1 MKFKNGLLICS
12 IFLFFV
18 IISSGIVF
26 AEDSALP
33 LVDSGEVSGG
43 VDISSVNPFNSTS
56 SELIYEIPED
66 VTEIRS
72 ANVVVSTYSGSGAPT
87 YGLTTNISLNTNDKS
102 EILEYAN
109 LTYSDSTASDPVIY
123 PITNFT
129 SKQYSD
135 YQSLF
140 DITEKVKGLSSGDT
154 ITVSVNN
161 TALEGYSFDG
171 RIKLI
176 ALIFAYDDGDND
188 KITYW
193 LNVGQAWTKETLTTV
208 FNTKEF
214 DDEYSDVV
222 LESIALSSADA
233 TYMLNGKLLLEPQQ
247 EKGTYYIYDVWNIG
261 DKFELGNNTNLTY
274 TSSKASTYS
283 SYKASIQLLK
293 INTPEKLIPTGVN
306 KLVTEYT
313 SVSTVQA
320 GVENTLTLTV
330 ENDGTA
336 NATDVTVKVLLG
348 NETLFEDVVANYD
361 VGSSYKF
368 SVIDPTIR
376 DIDAST
382 EFGANNT
389 FADYTVVIEENGVE
403 INSTDYSFPV
413 RYNGNLGKDYEYP
426 VVNSTEIVRFYDIT
440 GDVICVNS
448 DDSAYMGTGATS
460 RNETLTA
467 NFDGDVVDSLL
478 YVSYNWDG
486 VDSGDFNTWNVTF
499 NNVAVT
505 PIANYRDQG
514 NLGNYG
520 NKGYGLVVYNV
531 SSLVK
536 SGDNLVTISKN
547 SGKSAVY
554 PSSLLILTNNNE
566 SETTKN
572 VYIAENADLL
582 AKTYSKNLTVGAN
595 TQFNDLSLN
604 RIINA
609 TLYVFA
615 ASAQNGEG
623 NIIFNDVTSENVWN
637 GTSNSINS
645 YELDIMDIVD
655 KNNLL
660 FFESTGSTILA
671 LHQIIVVETENA
683 KPTGVNKLVTE
694 YTSVSTVQAGVENT
708 LTLTVENDGTANA
721 TDVTVKVLLG
731 NETLFEDVVANYDVG
746 SSYKFSVID
755 PTIRDIDAST
765 EFGANNTFA
774 DYTVV
779 IEENGVEIN
788 STDYSFPVRYNGNL
802 GKDYEYPVVNSTEIV
817 RFYDI
822 TGDVICV
829 NSDDSAYM
837 GTGATSRNETLT
849 ANFDGDVV
857 DSLLYVSYNWD
868 GVDSGDFNTWNV
880 TFNNVAVTP
889 IANYRDQGNLGN
901 YGNKG
906 YGLVVYNVSSLV
918 KSGDNLVTISK
929 NSGKSAVYPSS
940 LLILTNNNE
949 SETTKNVYIAENADL
964 LAKTYS
970 KNLTVGANTQFND
983 LSLNRIINATLY
995 VFAASAQNGE
1005 GNIIFNDVTSENVWN
1020 GTSNSINSYEMDITD
1035 IVDESN
1041 SLFFEST
1048 GSTILA
1054 LHQIIVVEYE
1064 SYIVVD
1070 APDVEKYFKGSERF
1084 VVNVTDNKG
1093 NPISNKSVN
1102 ITINGRSYIKTT
1114 DENGSASIALG
1125 LNSGTYNVTTIVDN
1139 ETFDSVVSILSTVNG
1154 TDVVKVYKNGTQY
1167 YATFY
1172 DSEGNYLKNGTAVK
1186 FNINGVIYDRK
1197 VSGDKGLAKL
1207 NINLPEGEYVITAMN
1222 LETGENGVNNIT
1234 VISKL
1239 IENKD
1244 ITKYYRNATQYTV
1257 KVLGDDGNP
1266 VGAGENV
1273 TFNIN
1278 GVFYTRTTNESG
1290 IAKLNLNLP
1299 PGDYVI
1305 TAEYK
1310 GCKVSNNIKVLPV
1323 LSAEDITMKYR
1334 DGTKFVATLVDG
1346 QGKPYAEQTVQFNI
1360 NGVLYNRVTDSSG
1373 QAKLNI
1379 NLIAGQY
1386 IITSSY
1392 NGANIANTVT
1402 VTQ

>member
-247 EKGTYYIYDVWNIG
+247 EKGTYYIYD
-261 DKFELGNNTNLTY
+261 
-274 TSSKASTYS
+274 
-283 SYKASIQLLK
+283 
-293 INTPEKLIPTGVN
+293 
-306 KLVTEYT
+306 
-313 SVSTVQA
+313 
-320 GVENTLTLTV
+320 
-330 ENDGTA
+330 
-336 NATDVTVKVLLG
+336 
-348 NETLFEDVVANYD
+348 
-361 VGSSYKF
+361 
-368 SVIDPTIR
+368 
-376 DIDAST
+376 
-382 EFGANNT
+382 
-389 FADYTVVIEENGVE
+389 
-403 INSTDYSFPV
+403 
-413 RYNGNLGKDYEYP
+413 
-426 VVNSTEIVRFYDIT
+426 
-440 GDVICVNS
+440 
-448 DDSAYMGTGATS
+448 
-460 RNETLTA
+460 
-467 NFDGDVVDSLL
+467 
-478 YVSYNWDG
+478 
-486 VDSGDFNTWNVTF
+486 
-499 NNVAVT
+499 
-505 PIANYRDQG
+505 
-514 NLGNYG
+514 
-520 NKGYGLVVYNV
+520 
-531 SSLVK
+531 
-536 SGDNLVTISKN
+536 
-547 SGKSAVY
+547 
-554 PSSLLILTNNNE
+554 
-566 SETTKN
+566 
-572 VYIAENADLL
+572 
-582 AKTYSKNLTVGAN
+582 
-595 TQFNDLSLN
+595 
-604 RIINA
+604 
-609 TLYVFA
+609 
-615 ASAQNGEG
+615 
-623 NIIFNDVTSENVWN
+623 VWN

-983 LSLNRIINATLY
+983 IDVYHAINATLY

>member
-66 VTEIRS
+66 ATEIRS

-109 LTYSDSTASDPVIY
+109 LTYLDSTASDPVIY

-161 TALEGYSFDG
+161 TALEGYKFDG

-247 EKGTYYIYDVWNIG
+247 EQGDYYIYDVWNIG

-336 NATDVTVKVLLG
+336 NATNVTVKVLLG

-440 GDVICVNS
+440 GDVIYVNS

-595 TQFNDLSLN
+595 TQFND
-604 RIINA
+604 I
-609 TLYVFA
+609 
-615 ASAQNGEG
+615 
-623 NIIFNDVTSENVWN
+623 DV
-637 GTSNSINS
+637 
-645 YELDIMDIVD
+645 YH
-655 KNNLL
+655 
-660 FFESTGSTILA
+660 A
-671 LHQIIVVETENA
+671 
-683 KPTGVNKLVTE
+683 
-694 YTSVSTVQAGVENT
+694 
-708 LTLTVENDGTANA
+708 
-721 TDVTVKVLLG
+721 
-731 NETLFEDVVANYDVG
+731 
-746 SSYKFSVID
+746 
-755 PTIRDIDAST
+755 
-765 EFGANNTFA
+765 
-774 DYTVV
+774 
-779 IEENGVEIN
+779 
-788 STDYSFPVRYNGNL
+788 
-802 GKDYEYPVVNSTEIV
+802 
-817 RFYDI
+817 
-822 TGDVICV
+822 
-829 NSDDSAYM
+829 
-837 GTGATSRNETLT
+837 
-849 ANFDGDVV
+849 
-857 DSLLYVSYNWD
+857 
-868 GVDSGDFNTWNV
+868 
-880 TFNNVAVTP
+880 
-889 IANYRDQGNLGN
+889 
-901 YGNKG
+901 
-906 YGLVVYNVSSLV
+906 
-918 KSGDNLVTISK
+918 
-929 NSGKSAVYPSS
+929 
-940 LLILTNNNE
+940 
-949 SETTKNVYIAENADL
+949 
-964 LAKTYS
+964 
-970 KNLTVGANTQFND
+970 
-983 LSLNRIINATLY
+983 INATLY

-1139 ETFDSVVSILSTVNG
+1139 ETFDSVVSILPTVNG

>member
-293 INTPEKLIPTGVN
+293 INTPEKLI
-306 KLVTEYT
+306 
-313 SVSTVQA
+313 
-320 GVENTLTLTV
+320 
-330 ENDGTA
+330 
-336 NATDVTVKVLLG
+336 
-348 NETLFEDVVANYD
+348 
-361 VGSSYKF
+361 
-368 SVIDPTIR
+368 
-376 DIDAST
+376 
-382 EFGANNT
+382 
-389 FADYTVVIEENGVE
+389 
-403 INSTDYSFPV
+403 
-413 RYNGNLGKDYEYP
+413 
-426 VVNSTEIVRFYDIT
+426 
-440 GDVICVNS
+440 
-448 DDSAYMGTGATS
+448 
-460 RNETLTA
+460 
-467 NFDGDVVDSLL
+467 
-478 YVSYNWDG
+478 
-486 VDSGDFNTWNVTF
+486 
-499 NNVAVT
+499 
-505 PIANYRDQG
+505 
-514 NLGNYG
+514 
-520 NKGYGLVVYNV
+520 
-531 SSLVK
+531 
-536 SGDNLVTISKN
+536 
-547 SGKSAVY
+547 
-554 PSSLLILTNNNE
+554 
-566 SETTKN
+566 
-572 VYIAENADLL
+572 
-582 AKTYSKNLTVGAN
+582 
-595 TQFNDLSLN
+595 
-604 RIINA
+604 
-609 TLYVFA
+609 
-615 ASAQNGEG
+615 
-623 NIIFNDVTSENVWN
+623 
-637 GTSNSINS
+637 
-645 YELDIMDIVD
+645 
-655 KNNLL
+655 
-660 FFESTGSTILA
+660 
-671 LHQIIVVETENA
+671 
-683 KPTGVNKLVTE
+683 PTGVNKLVTE

>member
-66 VTEIRS
+66 ATEIRS

-109 LTYSDSTASDPVIY
+109 LTYPDSTASDPVIY

-161 TALEGYSFDG
+161 TALEGYKFDG

-247 EKGTYYIYDVWNIG
+247 EQGDYYIYDVWNIG

-336 NATDVTVKVLLG
+336 NATNVTVKVLLG

-440 GDVICVNS
+440 GDVIYVNS

-582 AKTYSKNLTVGAN
+582 AKTYSKNLTVGA
-595 TQFNDLSLN
+595 
-604 RIINA
+604 I
-609 TLYVFA
+609 
-615 ASAQNGEG
+615 
-623 NIIFNDVTSENVWN
+623 
-637 GTSNSINS
+637 
-645 YELDIMDIVD
+645 
-655 KNNLL
+655 
-660 FFESTGSTILA
+660 
-671 LHQIIVVETENA
+671 
-683 KPTGVNKLVTE
+683 
-694 YTSVSTVQAGVENT
+694 
-708 LTLTVENDGTANA
+708 
-721 TDVTVKVLLG
+721 
-731 NETLFEDVVANYDVG
+731 
-746 SSYKFSVID
+746 
-755 PTIRDIDAST
+755 
-765 EFGANNTFA
+765 
-774 DYTVV
+774 
-779 IEENGVEIN
+779 
-788 STDYSFPVRYNGNL
+788 
-802 GKDYEYPVVNSTEIV
+802 
-817 RFYDI
+817 
-822 TGDVICV
+822 
-829 NSDDSAYM
+829 
-837 GTGATSRNETLT
+837 
-849 ANFDGDVV
+849 
-857 DSLLYVSYNWD
+857 
-868 GVDSGDFNTWNV
+868 
-880 TFNNVAVTP
+880 
-889 IANYRDQGNLGN
+889 
-901 YGNKG
+901 
-906 YGLVVYNVSSLV
+906 
-918 KSGDNLVTISK
+918 
-929 NSGKSAVYPSS
+929 
-940 LLILTNNNE
+940 
-949 SETTKNVYIAENADL
+949 
-964 LAKTYS
+964 
-970 KNLTVGANTQFND
+970 TQFND

-1020 GTSNSINSYEMDITD
+1020 GTSNSINSYEMDIRD

-1139 ETFDSVVSILSTVNG
+1139 ETFDSVVSILPTVNG
-1154 TDVVKVYKNGTQY
+1154 TDIVKVYKNGTQY

>member
-66 VTEIRS
+66 ATEIRS

-109 LTYSDSTASDPVIY
+109 LTYPDSTASDPVIY

-161 TALEGYSFDG
+161 TALEGYKFDG

-247 EKGTYYIYDVWNIG
+247 EQGDYYIYDVWNIG

-336 NATDVTVKVLLG
+336 NATNVTVKVLLG

-389 FADYTVVIEENGVE
+389 FADYTVVIEENSVE

-440 GDVICVNS
+440 GDFIYVNS

-595 TQFNDLSLN
+595 TQFND
-604 RIINA
+604 I
-609 TLYVFA
+609 
-615 ASAQNGEG
+615 
-623 NIIFNDVTSENVWN
+623 DV
-637 GTSNSINS
+637 
-645 YELDIMDIVD
+645 YH
-655 KNNLL
+655 
-660 FFESTGSTILA
+660 A
-671 LHQIIVVETENA
+671 
-683 KPTGVNKLVTE
+683 
-694 YTSVSTVQAGVENT
+694 
-708 LTLTVENDGTANA
+708 
-721 TDVTVKVLLG
+721 
-731 NETLFEDVVANYDVG
+731 
-746 SSYKFSVID
+746 
-755 PTIRDIDAST
+755 
-765 EFGANNTFA
+765 
-774 DYTVV
+774 
-779 IEENGVEIN
+779 
-788 STDYSFPVRYNGNL
+788 
-802 GKDYEYPVVNSTEIV
+802 
-817 RFYDI
+817 
-822 TGDVICV
+822 
-829 NSDDSAYM
+829 
-837 GTGATSRNETLT
+837 
-849 ANFDGDVV
+849 
-857 DSLLYVSYNWD
+857 
-868 GVDSGDFNTWNV
+868 
-880 TFNNVAVTP
+880 
-889 IANYRDQGNLGN
+889 
-901 YGNKG
+901 
-906 YGLVVYNVSSLV
+906 
-918 KSGDNLVTISK
+918 
-929 NSGKSAVYPSS
+929 
-940 LLILTNNNE
+940 
-949 SETTKNVYIAENADL
+949 
-964 LAKTYS
+964 
-970 KNLTVGANTQFND
+970 
-983 LSLNRIINATLY
+983 INATLY

-1041 SLFFEST
+1041 LLFFEST

-1139 ETFDSVVSILSTVNG
+1139 ETFDSVLSILPTVNG

>member
-66 VTEIRS
+66 ATEIRS

-109 LTYSDSTASDPVIY
+109 LTYPDSTASDPVIY

-161 TALEGYSFDG
+161 TALEGYKFDG

-247 EKGTYYIYDVWNIG
+247 EQGDYYIYDVWNIG

-336 NATDVTVKVLLG
+336 NATNVTVKVLLG

-440 GDVICVNS
+440 GDVI
-448 DDSAYMGTGATS
+448 Y
-460 RNETLTA
+460 
-467 NFDGDVVDSLL
+467 
-478 YVSYNWDG
+478 
-486 VDSGDFNTWNVTF
+486 
-499 NNVAVT
+499 
-505 PIANYRDQG
+505 
-514 NLGNYG
+514 
-520 NKGYGLVVYNV
+520 
-531 SSLVK
+531 
-536 SGDNLVTISKN
+536 
-547 SGKSAVY
+547 
-554 PSSLLILTNNNE
+554 
-566 SETTKN
+566 
-572 VYIAENADLL
+572 
-582 AKTYSKNLTVGAN
+582 
-595 TQFNDLSLN
+595 
-604 RIINA
+604 
-609 TLYVFA
+609 
-615 ASAQNGEG
+615 
-623 NIIFNDVTSENVWN
+623 
-637 GTSNSINS
+637 
-645 YELDIMDIVD
+645 
-655 KNNLL
+655 
-660 FFESTGSTILA
+660 
-671 LHQIIVVETENA
+671 
-683 KPTGVNKLVTE
+683 
-694 YTSVSTVQAGVENT
+694 
-708 LTLTVENDGTANA
+708 
-721 TDVTVKVLLG
+721 
-731 NETLFEDVVANYDVG
+731 
-746 SSYKFSVID
+746 
-755 PTIRDIDAST
+755 
-765 EFGANNTFA
+765 
-774 DYTVV
+774 
-779 IEENGVEIN
+779 
-788 STDYSFPVRYNGNL
+788 
-802 GKDYEYPVVNSTEIV
+802 
-817 RFYDI
+817 
-822 TGDVICV
+822 V

-1139 ETFDSVVSILSTVNG
+1139 ETFDSVVSILPTVNG
-1154 TDVVKVYKNGTQY
+1154 TDIVKVYKNGTQY

>member
-1 MKFKNGLLICS
+1 
-12 IFLFFV
+12 
-18 IISSGIVF
+18 
-26 AEDSALP
+26 SALP

-66 VTEIRS
+66 ATEIRS

-109 LTYSDSTASDPVIY
+109 LTYLDSTASDPVIY

-161 TALEGYSFDG
+161 TALEGYKFDG

-247 EKGTYYIYDVWNIG
+247 EQGDYYIYDVWNIG

-336 NATDVTVKVLLG
+336 NATNVTVKVLLG

-440 GDVICVNS
+440 GDVIYVNS

-595 TQFNDLSLN
+595 TQFND
-604 RIINA
+604 IDVYHAINA

-645 YELDIMDIVD
+645 YELDIM
-655 KNNLL
+655 
-660 FFESTGSTILA
+660 
-671 LHQIIVVETENA
+671 
-683 KPTGVNKLVTE
+683 
-694 YTSVSTVQAGVENT
+694 
-708 LTLTVENDGTANA
+708 
-721 TDVTVKVLLG
+721 
-731 NETLFEDVVANYDVG
+731 
-746 SSYKFSVID
+746 
-755 PTIRDIDAST
+755 
-765 EFGANNTFA
+765 
-774 DYTVV
+774 
-779 IEENGVEIN
+779 
-788 STDYSFPVRYNGNL
+788 
-802 GKDYEYPVVNSTEIV
+802 
-817 RFYDI
+817 
-822 TGDVICV
+822 
-829 NSDDSAYM
+829 
-837 GTGATSRNETLT
+837 
-849 ANFDGDVV
+849 
-857 DSLLYVSYNWD
+857 
-868 GVDSGDFNTWNV
+868 
-880 TFNNVAVTP
+880 
-889 IANYRDQGNLGN
+889 
-901 YGNKG
+901 
-906 YGLVVYNVSSLV
+906 
-918 KSGDNLVTISK
+918 
-929 NSGKSAVYPSS
+929 
-940 LLILTNNNE
+940 
-949 SETTKNVYIAENADL
+949 
-964 LAKTYS
+964 
-970 KNLTVGANTQFND
+970 
-983 LSLNRIINATLY
+983 
-995 VFAASAQNGE
+995 
-1005 GNIIFNDVTSENVWN
+1005 
-1020 GTSNSINSYEMDITD
+1020 D

-1139 ETFDSVVSILSTVNG
+1139 ETFDSVVSILPTVNG

>member
-66 VTEIRS
+66 ATEIRS

-109 LTYSDSTASDPVIY
+109 LTYPDSTASDPVIY

-161 TALEGYSFDG
+161 TALEGYKFDG

-247 EKGTYYIYDVWNIG
+247 EQGDYYIYDVWNIG

-336 NATDVTVKVLLG
+336 NATNVTVKVLLG

-440 GDVICVNS
+440 GDVIYVNS

-671 LHQIIVVETENA
+671 LHQIIVVE
-683 KPTGVNKLVTE
+683 
-694 YTSVSTVQAGVENT
+694 
-708 LTLTVENDGTANA
+708 
-721 TDVTVKVLLG
+721 
-731 NETLFEDVVANYDVG
+731 
-746 SSYKFSVID
+746 
-755 PTIRDIDAST
+755 
-765 EFGANNTFA
+765 
-774 DYTVV
+774 
-779 IEENGVEIN
+779 
-788 STDYSFPVRYNGNL
+788 
-802 GKDYEYPVVNSTEIV
+802 
-817 RFYDI
+817 
-822 TGDVICV
+822 
-829 NSDDSAYM
+829 
-837 GTGATSRNETLT
+837 
-849 ANFDGDVV
+849 
-857 DSLLYVSYNWD
+857 
-868 GVDSGDFNTWNV
+868 
-880 TFNNVAVTP
+880 
-889 IANYRDQGNLGN
+889 
-901 YGNKG
+901 
-906 YGLVVYNVSSLV
+906 
-918 KSGDNLVTISK
+918 
-929 NSGKSAVYPSS
+929 
-940 LLILTNNNE
+940 
-949 SETTKNVYIAENADL
+949 
-964 LAKTYS
+964 
-970 KNLTVGANTQFND
+970 
-983 LSLNRIINATLY
+983 
-995 VFAASAQNGE
+995 
-1005 GNIIFNDVTSENVWN
+1005 
-1020 GTSNSINSYEMDITD
+1020 
-1035 IVDESN
+1035 
-1041 SLFFEST
+1041 
-1048 GSTILA
+1048 
-1054 LHQIIVVEYE
+1054 YE

-1139 ETFDSVVSILSTVNG
+1139 ETFDSVVSILPTVNG

>member
-66 VTEIRS
+66 ATEIRS

-109 LTYSDSTASDPVIY
+109 LTYPDSTASDPVIY

-161 TALEGYSFDG
+161 TALEGYKFDG

-247 EKGTYYIYDVWNIG
+247 EQGDYYIYDVWNIG

-336 NATDVTVKVLLG
+336 NATNVTVKVLLG

-440 GDVICVNS
+440 GDVIYVNS

-655 KNNLL
+655 
-660 FFESTGSTILA
+660 
-671 LHQIIVVETENA
+671 
-683 KPTGVNKLVTE
+683 
-694 YTSVSTVQAGVENT
+694 
-708 LTLTVENDGTANA
+708 
-721 TDVTVKVLLG
+721 
-731 NETLFEDVVANYDVG
+731 
-746 SSYKFSVID
+746 
-755 PTIRDIDAST
+755 
-765 EFGANNTFA
+765 
-774 DYTVV
+774 
-779 IEENGVEIN
+779 
-788 STDYSFPVRYNGNL
+788 
-802 GKDYEYPVVNSTEIV
+802 
-817 RFYDI
+817 
-822 TGDVICV
+822 
-829 NSDDSAYM
+829 
-837 GTGATSRNETLT
+837 
-849 ANFDGDVV
+849 
-857 DSLLYVSYNWD
+857 
-868 GVDSGDFNTWNV
+868 
-880 TFNNVAVTP
+880 
-889 IANYRDQGNLGN
+889 
-901 YGNKG
+901 
-906 YGLVVYNVSSLV
+906 
-918 KSGDNLVTISK
+918 
-929 NSGKSAVYPSS
+929 
-940 LLILTNNNE
+940 
-949 SETTKNVYIAENADL
+949 
-964 LAKTYS
+964 
-970 KNLTVGANTQFND
+970 
-983 LSLNRIINATLY
+983 
-995 VFAASAQNGE
+995 
-1005 GNIIFNDVTSENVWN
+1005 
-1020 GTSNSINSYEMDITD
+1020 
-1035 IVDESN
+1035 ESN

-1125 LNSGTYNVTTIVDN
+1125 LNSRTYNVTTIVDN
-1139 ETFDSVVSILSTVNG
+1139 ETFDSVVSILPTVNG

>member
-66 VTEIRS
+66 ATEIRS

-109 LTYSDSTASDPVIY
+109 LTYPDSTASDPVIY

-161 TALEGYSFDG
+161 TALEGYKFDG

-247 EKGTYYIYDVWNIG
+247 EQGDYYIYDVWNIG

-336 NATDVTVKVLLG
+336 NATNVTVKVLLG

-440 GDVICVNS
+440 GDVIYVNS

-595 TQFNDLSLN
+595 TQFND
-604 RIINA
+604 IDVYHAINA

-655 KNNLL
+655 KNNL
-660 FFESTGSTILA
+660 
-671 LHQIIVVETENA
+671 
-683 KPTGVNKLVTE
+683 
-694 YTSVSTVQAGVENT
+694 
-708 LTLTVENDGTANA
+708 
-721 TDVTVKVLLG
+721 
-731 NETLFEDVVANYDVG
+731 
-746 SSYKFSVID
+746 
-755 PTIRDIDAST
+755 
-765 EFGANNTFA
+765 
-774 DYTVV
+774 
-779 IEENGVEIN
+779 
-788 STDYSFPVRYNGNL
+788 
-802 GKDYEYPVVNSTEIV
+802 
-817 RFYDI
+817 
-822 TGDVICV
+822 
-829 NSDDSAYM
+829 
-837 GTGATSRNETLT
+837 
-849 ANFDGDVV
+849 
-857 DSLLYVSYNWD
+857 
-868 GVDSGDFNTWNV
+868 
-880 TFNNVAVTP
+880 
-889 IANYRDQGNLGN
+889 
-901 YGNKG
+901 
-906 YGLVVYNVSSLV
+906 
-918 KSGDNLVTISK
+918 
-929 NSGKSAVYPSS
+929 
-940 LLILTNNNE
+940 
-949 SETTKNVYIAENADL
+949 
-964 LAKTYS
+964 
-970 KNLTVGANTQFND
+970 
-983 LSLNRIINATLY
+983 
-995 VFAASAQNGE
+995 
-1005 GNIIFNDVTSENVWN
+1005 
-1020 GTSNSINSYEMDITD
+1020 
-1035 IVDESN
+1035 
-1041 SLFFEST
+1041 LFFEST

-1139 ETFDSVVSILSTVNG
+1139 ETFDSVVSILPTVNG

>member
-66 VTEIRS
+66 ATEIRS

-109 LTYSDSTASDPVIY
+109 LTYPDSTASDPVIY

-161 TALEGYSFDG
+161 TALEGYKFDG

-247 EKGTYYIYDVWNIG
+247 EQGDYYIYDVWNIG

-336 NATDVTVKVLLG
+336 NATNVTVKVLLG

-440 GDVICVNS
+440 GDVIYVNS

-595 TQFNDLSLN
+595 TQFND
-604 RIINA
+604 I
-609 TLYVFA
+609 
-615 ASAQNGEG
+615 
-623 NIIFNDVTSENVWN
+623 DV
-637 GTSNSINS
+637 
-645 YELDIMDIVD
+645 YH
-655 KNNLL
+655 
-660 FFESTGSTILA
+660 A
-671 LHQIIVVETENA
+671 
-683 KPTGVNKLVTE
+683 
-694 YTSVSTVQAGVENT
+694 
-708 LTLTVENDGTANA
+708 
-721 TDVTVKVLLG
+721 
-731 NETLFEDVVANYDVG
+731 
-746 SSYKFSVID
+746 
-755 PTIRDIDAST
+755 
-765 EFGANNTFA
+765 
-774 DYTVV
+774 
-779 IEENGVEIN
+779 
-788 STDYSFPVRYNGNL
+788 
-802 GKDYEYPVVNSTEIV
+802 
-817 RFYDI
+817 
-822 TGDVICV
+822 
-829 NSDDSAYM
+829 
-837 GTGATSRNETLT
+837 
-849 ANFDGDVV
+849 
-857 DSLLYVSYNWD
+857 
-868 GVDSGDFNTWNV
+868 
-880 TFNNVAVTP
+880 
-889 IANYRDQGNLGN
+889 
-901 YGNKG
+901 
-906 YGLVVYNVSSLV
+906 
-918 KSGDNLVTISK
+918 
-929 NSGKSAVYPSS
+929 
-940 LLILTNNNE
+940 
-949 SETTKNVYIAENADL
+949 
-964 LAKTYS
+964 
-970 KNLTVGANTQFND
+970 
-983 LSLNRIINATLY
+983 INATLY

-1139 ETFDSVVSILSTVNG
+1139 ETFDSVVSILPTVNG

>member
-66 VTEIRS
+66 ATEIRS

-109 LTYSDSTASDPVIY
+109 LTYPDSTASDPVIY

-161 TALEGYSFDG
+161 TALEGYKFDG

-247 EKGTYYIYDVWNIG
+247 EQGDYYIYDVWNIG

-336 NATDVTVKVLLG
+336 NATNVTVKVLLG

-440 GDVICVNS
+440 GDVIYVNS

-595 TQFNDLSLN
+595 TQFND
-604 RIINA
+604 I
-609 TLYVFA
+609 
-615 ASAQNGEG
+615 
-623 NIIFNDVTSENVWN
+623 DV
-637 GTSNSINS
+637 
-645 YELDIMDIVD
+645 YH
-655 KNNLL
+655 
-660 FFESTGSTILA
+660 A
-671 LHQIIVVETENA
+671 
-683 KPTGVNKLVTE
+683 
-694 YTSVSTVQAGVENT
+694 
-708 LTLTVENDGTANA
+708 
-721 TDVTVKVLLG
+721 
-731 NETLFEDVVANYDVG
+731 
-746 SSYKFSVID
+746 
-755 PTIRDIDAST
+755 
-765 EFGANNTFA
+765 
-774 DYTVV
+774 
-779 IEENGVEIN
+779 
-788 STDYSFPVRYNGNL
+788 
-802 GKDYEYPVVNSTEIV
+802 
-817 RFYDI
+817 
-822 TGDVICV
+822 
-829 NSDDSAYM
+829 
-837 GTGATSRNETLT
+837 
-849 ANFDGDVV
+849 
-857 DSLLYVSYNWD
+857 
-868 GVDSGDFNTWNV
+868 
-880 TFNNVAVTP
+880 
-889 IANYRDQGNLGN
+889 
-901 YGNKG
+901 
-906 YGLVVYNVSSLV
+906 
-918 KSGDNLVTISK
+918 
-929 NSGKSAVYPSS
+929 
-940 LLILTNNNE
+940 
-949 SETTKNVYIAENADL
+949 
-964 LAKTYS
+964 
-970 KNLTVGANTQFND
+970 
-983 LSLNRIINATLY
+983 INATLY

-1139 ETFDSVVSILSTVNG
+1139 ETFDSVVSILPTVNG
-1154 TDVVKVYKNGTQY
+1154 TDIVKVYKNGTQY

>member
-645 YELDIMDIVD
+645 YE
-655 KNNLL
+655 
-660 FFESTGSTILA
+660 
-671 LHQIIVVETENA
+671 
-683 KPTGVNKLVTE
+683 
-694 YTSVSTVQAGVENT
+694 
-708 LTLTVENDGTANA
+708 
-721 TDVTVKVLLG
+721 
-731 NETLFEDVVANYDVG
+731 
-746 SSYKFSVID
+746 
-755 PTIRDIDAST
+755 
-765 EFGANNTFA
+765 
-774 DYTVV
+774 
-779 IEENGVEIN
+779 
-788 STDYSFPVRYNGNL
+788 
-802 GKDYEYPVVNSTEIV
+802 
-817 RFYDI
+817 
-822 TGDVICV
+822 
-829 NSDDSAYM
+829 
-837 GTGATSRNETLT
+837 
-849 ANFDGDVV
+849 
-857 DSLLYVSYNWD
+857 
-868 GVDSGDFNTWNV
+868 
-880 TFNNVAVTP
+880 
-889 IANYRDQGNLGN
+889 
-901 YGNKG
+901 
-906 YGLVVYNVSSLV
+906 
-918 KSGDNLVTISK
+918 
-929 NSGKSAVYPSS
+929 
-940 LLILTNNNE
+940 
-949 SETTKNVYIAENADL
+949 
-964 LAKTYS
+964 
-970 KNLTVGANTQFND
+970 
-983 LSLNRIINATLY
+983 
-995 VFAASAQNGE
+995 
-1005 GNIIFNDVTSENVWN
+1005 
-1020 GTSNSINSYEMDITD
+1020 MDITD

-1139 ETFDSVVSILSTVNG
+1139 ETFDSVVSILPTVNG

>member
-66 VTEIRS
+66 ATEIRS

-109 LTYSDSTASDPVIY
+109 LTYPDSTASDPVIY

-140 DITEKVKGLSSGDT
+140 DITEKVNGLSSGDT

-161 TALEGYSFDG
+161 TALEGYKFDG

-247 EKGTYYIYDVWNIG
+247 EQGDYYIYDVWNIG

-336 NATDVTVKVLLG
+336 NATNVTVKVLLG

-440 GDVICVNS
+440 GDFI
-448 DDSAYMGTGATS
+448 Y
-460 RNETLTA
+460 
-467 NFDGDVVDSLL
+467 
-478 YVSYNWDG
+478 
-486 VDSGDFNTWNVTF
+486 
-499 NNVAVT
+499 
-505 PIANYRDQG
+505 
-514 NLGNYG
+514 
-520 NKGYGLVVYNV
+520 
-531 SSLVK
+531 
-536 SGDNLVTISKN
+536 
-547 SGKSAVY
+547 
-554 PSSLLILTNNNE
+554 
-566 SETTKN
+566 
-572 VYIAENADLL
+572 
-582 AKTYSKNLTVGAN
+582 
-595 TQFNDLSLN
+595 
-604 RIINA
+604 
-609 TLYVFA
+609 
-615 ASAQNGEG
+615 
-623 NIIFNDVTSENVWN
+623 
-637 GTSNSINS
+637 
-645 YELDIMDIVD
+645 
-655 KNNLL
+655 
-660 FFESTGSTILA
+660 
-671 LHQIIVVETENA
+671 
-683 KPTGVNKLVTE
+683 
-694 YTSVSTVQAGVENT
+694 
-708 LTLTVENDGTANA
+708 
-721 TDVTVKVLLG
+721 
-731 NETLFEDVVANYDVG
+731 
-746 SSYKFSVID
+746 
-755 PTIRDIDAST
+755 
-765 EFGANNTFA
+765 
-774 DYTVV
+774 
-779 IEENGVEIN
+779 
-788 STDYSFPVRYNGNL
+788 
-802 GKDYEYPVVNSTEIV
+802 
-817 RFYDI
+817 
-822 TGDVICV
+822 V

-1139 ETFDSVVSILSTVNG
+1139 ETFDSVVSILPTVNG

>member
-66 VTEIRS
+66 ATEIRS

-109 LTYSDSTASDPVIY
+109 LTYLDSTASDPVIY

-161 TALEGYSFDG
+161 TALEGYKFDG

-247 EKGTYYIYDVWNIG
+247 EQGDYYIYDVWNIG
-261 DKFELGNNTNLTY
+261 DKFELGNNTILTY

-336 NATDVTVKVLLG
+336 NATNVTVKVLLG

-403 INSTDYSFPV
+403 INSTDYSFPL

-440 GDVICVNS
+440 GDVI
-448 DDSAYMGTGATS
+448 Y
-460 RNETLTA
+460 
-467 NFDGDVVDSLL
+467 
-478 YVSYNWDG
+478 
-486 VDSGDFNTWNVTF
+486 
-499 NNVAVT
+499 
-505 PIANYRDQG
+505 
-514 NLGNYG
+514 
-520 NKGYGLVVYNV
+520 
-531 SSLVK
+531 
-536 SGDNLVTISKN
+536 
-547 SGKSAVY
+547 
-554 PSSLLILTNNNE
+554 
-566 SETTKN
+566 
-572 VYIAENADLL
+572 
-582 AKTYSKNLTVGAN
+582 
-595 TQFNDLSLN
+595 
-604 RIINA
+604 
-609 TLYVFA
+609 
-615 ASAQNGEG
+615 
-623 NIIFNDVTSENVWN
+623 
-637 GTSNSINS
+637 
-645 YELDIMDIVD
+645 
-655 KNNLL
+655 
-660 FFESTGSTILA
+660 
-671 LHQIIVVETENA
+671 
-683 KPTGVNKLVTE
+683 
-694 YTSVSTVQAGVENT
+694 
-708 LTLTVENDGTANA
+708 
-721 TDVTVKVLLG
+721 
-731 NETLFEDVVANYDVG
+731 
-746 SSYKFSVID
+746 
-755 PTIRDIDAST
+755 
-765 EFGANNTFA
+765 
-774 DYTVV
+774 
-779 IEENGVEIN
+779 
-788 STDYSFPVRYNGNL
+788 
-802 GKDYEYPVVNSTEIV
+802 
-817 RFYDI
+817 
-822 TGDVICV
+822 V

-1139 ETFDSVVSILSTVNG
+1139 ETFDSVVSILPTVNG

>member
-66 VTEIRS
+66 ATEIRS

-109 LTYSDSTASDPVIY
+109 LTYPDSTASDPVIY

-161 TALEGYSFDG
+161 TALEGYKFDG

-247 EKGTYYIYDVWNIG
+247 EQGDYYIYDVWNIG

-336 NATDVTVKVLLG
+336 NATNVTVKVLLG

-440 GDVICVNS
+440 GDVI
-448 DDSAYMGTGATS
+448 Y
-460 RNETLTA
+460 
-467 NFDGDVVDSLL
+467 
-478 YVSYNWDG
+478 
-486 VDSGDFNTWNVTF
+486 
-499 NNVAVT
+499 
-505 PIANYRDQG
+505 
-514 NLGNYG
+514 
-520 NKGYGLVVYNV
+520 
-531 SSLVK
+531 
-536 SGDNLVTISKN
+536 
-547 SGKSAVY
+547 
-554 PSSLLILTNNNE
+554 
-566 SETTKN
+566 
-572 VYIAENADLL
+572 
-582 AKTYSKNLTVGAN
+582 
-595 TQFNDLSLN
+595 
-604 RIINA
+604 
-609 TLYVFA
+609 
-615 ASAQNGEG
+615 
-623 NIIFNDVTSENVWN
+623 
-637 GTSNSINS
+637 
-645 YELDIMDIVD
+645 
-655 KNNLL
+655 
-660 FFESTGSTILA
+660 
-671 LHQIIVVETENA
+671 
-683 KPTGVNKLVTE
+683 
-694 YTSVSTVQAGVENT
+694 
-708 LTLTVENDGTANA
+708 
-721 TDVTVKVLLG
+721 
-731 NETLFEDVVANYDVG
+731 
-746 SSYKFSVID
+746 
-755 PTIRDIDAST
+755 
-765 EFGANNTFA
+765 
-774 DYTVV
+774 
-779 IEENGVEIN
+779 
-788 STDYSFPVRYNGNL
+788 
-802 GKDYEYPVVNSTEIV
+802 
-817 RFYDI
+817 
-822 TGDVICV
+822 V

-1125 LNSGTYNVTTIVDN
+1125 LNSRTYNVTTIVDN
-1139 ETFDSVVSILSTVNG
+1139 ETFDSVVSILPSVNC

>member
-66 VTEIRS
+66 ATEIRS

-109 LTYSDSTASDPVIY
+109 LTYPDSTASDPVIY

-161 TALEGYSFDG
+161 TALEGYKFDG

-247 EKGTYYIYDVWNIG
+247 EQGDYYIYDVWNIG

-336 NATDVTVKVLLG
+336 NATNVTVKVLLG

-440 GDVICVNS
+440 GDVIYVNS

-595 TQFNDLSLN
+595 TQFND
-604 RIINA
+604 I
-609 TLYVFA
+609 
-615 ASAQNGEG
+615 
-623 NIIFNDVTSENVWN
+623 DV
-637 GTSNSINS
+637 
-645 YELDIMDIVD
+645 YH
-655 KNNLL
+655 
-660 FFESTGSTILA
+660 A
-671 LHQIIVVETENA
+671 
-683 KPTGVNKLVTE
+683 
-694 YTSVSTVQAGVENT
+694 
-708 LTLTVENDGTANA
+708 
-721 TDVTVKVLLG
+721 
-731 NETLFEDVVANYDVG
+731 
-746 SSYKFSVID
+746 
-755 PTIRDIDAST
+755 
-765 EFGANNTFA
+765 
-774 DYTVV
+774 
-779 IEENGVEIN
+779 
-788 STDYSFPVRYNGNL
+788 
-802 GKDYEYPVVNSTEIV
+802 
-817 RFYDI
+817 
-822 TGDVICV
+822 
-829 NSDDSAYM
+829 
-837 GTGATSRNETLT
+837 
-849 ANFDGDVV
+849 
-857 DSLLYVSYNWD
+857 
-868 GVDSGDFNTWNV
+868 
-880 TFNNVAVTP
+880 
-889 IANYRDQGNLGN
+889 
-901 YGNKG
+901 
-906 YGLVVYNVSSLV
+906 
-918 KSGDNLVTISK
+918 
-929 NSGKSAVYPSS
+929 
-940 LLILTNNNE
+940 
-949 SETTKNVYIAENADL
+949 
-964 LAKTYS
+964 
-970 KNLTVGANTQFND
+970 
-983 LSLNRIINATLY
+983 INATLY

-1020 GTSNSINSYEMDITD
+1020 GTSNSINSYEMDIRD

-1139 ETFDSVVSILSTVNG
+1139 ETFDSVVSILPTVNG
-1154 TDVVKVYKNGTQY
+1154 TDIVKVYKNGTQY

>member
-66 VTEIRS
+66 ATEIRS

-161 TALEGYSFDG
+161 TALEGYKFDG

-336 NATDVTVKVLLG
+336 NATNVTVKVLLG

-440 GDVICVNS
+440 GDVIYVNS

-595 TQFNDLSLN
+595 TQFND
-604 RIINA
+604 I
-609 TLYVFA
+609 
-615 ASAQNGEG
+615 
-623 NIIFNDVTSENVWN
+623 DV
-637 GTSNSINS
+637 
-645 YELDIMDIVD
+645 YH
-655 KNNLL
+655 
-660 FFESTGSTILA
+660 A
-671 LHQIIVVETENA
+671 
-683 KPTGVNKLVTE
+683 
-694 YTSVSTVQAGVENT
+694 
-708 LTLTVENDGTANA
+708 
-721 TDVTVKVLLG
+721 
-731 NETLFEDVVANYDVG
+731 
-746 SSYKFSVID
+746 
-755 PTIRDIDAST
+755 
-765 EFGANNTFA
+765 
-774 DYTVV
+774 
-779 IEENGVEIN
+779 
-788 STDYSFPVRYNGNL
+788 
-802 GKDYEYPVVNSTEIV
+802 
-817 RFYDI
+817 
-822 TGDVICV
+822 
-829 NSDDSAYM
+829 
-837 GTGATSRNETLT
+837 
-849 ANFDGDVV
+849 
-857 DSLLYVSYNWD
+857 
-868 GVDSGDFNTWNV
+868 
-880 TFNNVAVTP
+880 
-889 IANYRDQGNLGN
+889 
-901 YGNKG
+901 
-906 YGLVVYNVSSLV
+906 
-918 KSGDNLVTISK
+918 
-929 NSGKSAVYPSS
+929 
-940 LLILTNNNE
+940 
-949 SETTKNVYIAENADL
+949 
-964 LAKTYS
+964 
-970 KNLTVGANTQFND
+970 
-983 LSLNRIINATLY
+983 INATLY

-1139 ETFDSVVSILSTVNG
+1139 ETFDSVVSILPTVNG
-1154 TDVVKVYKNGTQY
+1154 TDIVKVYKNGTQY

>member
-66 VTEIRS
+66 ATEIRS

-109 LTYSDSTASDPVIY
+109 LTYPDSTASDPVIY

-161 TALEGYSFDG
+161 TALEGYKFDG

-247 EKGTYYIYDVWNIG
+247 EQGDYYIYDVWNIG

-440 GDVICVNS
+440 GDVIYVNS

-595 TQFNDLSLN
+595 TQFND
-604 RIINA
+604 I
-609 TLYVFA
+609 
-615 ASAQNGEG
+615 
-623 NIIFNDVTSENVWN
+623 DV
-637 GTSNSINS
+637 
-645 YELDIMDIVD
+645 YH
-655 KNNLL
+655 
-660 FFESTGSTILA
+660 A
-671 LHQIIVVETENA
+671 
-683 KPTGVNKLVTE
+683 
-694 YTSVSTVQAGVENT
+694 
-708 LTLTVENDGTANA
+708 
-721 TDVTVKVLLG
+721 
-731 NETLFEDVVANYDVG
+731 
-746 SSYKFSVID
+746 
-755 PTIRDIDAST
+755 
-765 EFGANNTFA
+765 
-774 DYTVV
+774 
-779 IEENGVEIN
+779 
-788 STDYSFPVRYNGNL
+788 
-802 GKDYEYPVVNSTEIV
+802 
-817 RFYDI
+817 
-822 TGDVICV
+822 
-829 NSDDSAYM
+829 
-837 GTGATSRNETLT
+837 
-849 ANFDGDVV
+849 
-857 DSLLYVSYNWD
+857 
-868 GVDSGDFNTWNV
+868 
-880 TFNNVAVTP
+880 
-889 IANYRDQGNLGN
+889 
-901 YGNKG
+901 
-906 YGLVVYNVSSLV
+906 
-918 KSGDNLVTISK
+918 
-929 NSGKSAVYPSS
+929 
-940 LLILTNNNE
+940 
-949 SETTKNVYIAENADL
+949 
-964 LAKTYS
+964 
-970 KNLTVGANTQFND
+970 
-983 LSLNRIINATLY
+983 INATLY

-1139 ETFDSVVSILSTVNG
+1139 ETFDSVVSILPTVNG
-1154 TDVVKVYKNGTQY
+1154 TDIVKVYKNGTQY